1 MSEFSRVA
9 LVGDADCVYGFRV
22 LGVRTFSPGD
32 AGEARKIAA
41 EILKGGFALCLVD
54 QRWLAVFKEEE
65 VEADRKLC
73 PVIVGFSDYRSLTDE
88 LEKRVRAMA
97 VKATGSDS
105 IVKRKG

>member
-1 MSEFSRVA
+1 MSEFSRIAV
-9 LVGDADCVYGFRV
+9 VGDADCVFGFRV
-22 LGVRTFSPGD
+22 LGVSTFSPADVEEAKKTAAQVLRGD
-32 AGEARKIAA
+32 
-41 EILKGGFALCLVD
+41 FALCLVD

-65 VEADRKLC
+65 AEAGRRLC

-105 IVKRKG
+105 NIKRKG